1 MFCGEMDSK
10 FLSLAWKLGLGP
22 FTLYHLSSSS
32 SNLPKKE
39 ILGPMY
45 SHEDTSL

>member
-1 MFCGEMDSK
+1 MYHGEIEIK
-10 FLSLAWKLGLGP
+10 NISLAWKLGLHP
-22 FTLYHLSSSS
+22 STLYHLSSSS

-45 SHEDTSL
+45 GHEDISL